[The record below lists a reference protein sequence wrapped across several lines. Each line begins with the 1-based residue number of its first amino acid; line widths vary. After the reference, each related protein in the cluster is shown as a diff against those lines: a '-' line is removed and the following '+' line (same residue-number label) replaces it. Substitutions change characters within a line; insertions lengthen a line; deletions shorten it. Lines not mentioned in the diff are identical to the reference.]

1 MLGWTTNL
9 IGVVTLILLILVGY
23 SLIDTLMLKQ
33 GIGFGEYKLEWD
45 EENIHLL
52 IPLLVNN
59 TGLFP
64 ISNMVLTTNVS
75 DCEGMRITGSETV
88 LPHVRE
94 GDAKRET
101 QTLRLSM
108 KALISEKT
116 PHLLFN
122 DSQLRMDAAIRFTY
136 AYLVSLKIQLPYTPL
151 PWGAPLF
158 NLSVGKPTG
167 SASFNATHHKVNL
180 PLNFE
185 NHAPITL
192 EAVRLTLLND
202 QRESLASKRMT
213 LGVGPMEGF
222 ADSFEIFIE
231 ERDLQRLTERG
242 FVRLFFQTSEFSF
255 GPVEIPYG

>member
-1 MLGWTTNL
+1 
-9 IGVVTLILLILVGY
+9 
-23 SLIDTLMLKQ
+23 
-33 GIGFGEYKLEWD
+33 
-45 EENIHLL
+45 
-52 IPLLVNN
+52 
-59 TGLFP
+59 
-64 ISNMVLTTNVS
+64 
-75 DCEGMRITGSETV
+75 
-88 LPHVRE
+88 
-94 GDAKRET
+94 
-101 QTLRLSM
+101 
-108 KALISEKT
+108 
-116 PHLLFN
+116 
-122 DSQLRMDAAIRFTY
+122 MDAAIRFTY

-180 PLNFE
+180 SLNFE

-222 ADSFEIFIE
+222 ADFFEIFIE
-231 ERDLQRLTERG
+231 ERDLQRLTDRG